1 MSDFTPQVAWSGK
14 DALSDGDSNK
24 IISGSDFNTE
34 FSGVQ
39 TAVNSKYD
47 SSDLSTALQPYNAD
61 TALYVVGEIKMWPTM
76 TPPTGWLI
84 CNDANLLRAGTYA
97 DLFAVIGTTYGSDDG
112 THFNL
117 PDFRGRSAVGVSEI
131 VASDGLT
138 GDAADATVFVL
149 ADKDGTEGHTLLEA
163 EMPAHTHVA
172 NNATGAGNAGPG
184 SSRQAGTT
192 PGTSGSTGGDG
203 AHENRSPS
211 LAINYIIRY

>member
-149 ADKDGTEGHTLLEA
+149 GDKDGTESHTLLTA
-163 EMPAHTHVA
+163 EMPAHTHGVDGGGIS
-172 NNATGAGNAGPG
+172 TAGNTRNQPG
-184 SSRQAGTT
+184 SGASI
-192 PGTSGSTGGDG
+192 TSGSTGGDG
-203 AHENRSPS
+203 SHENRSPS